1 LLASFAKT
9 NTKTACL
16 GTVWINIHTK
26 KNMIIKEILNRR
38 SVREYKTDP
47 VPEEKIVEIIKAGQ
61 FAPSARNIRAL
72 DFIIVKDQKTKED
85 IFKIVGQEFV
95 KEAPVLIVPICD
107 TSKTDFS
114 IQDLSAAS
122 ENMFLQAT
130 CLGLGTVWKNI
141 RPEWEEGVKKIIG
154 IPKQYKAMNIIPL
167 GYAKSKPEPYTDNN
181 FDNKKLH
188 YEFFKK

>member
-1 LLASFAKT
+1 
-9 NTKTACL
+9 
-16 GTVWINIHTK
+16 
-26 KNMIIKEILNRR
+26 MIIKEILNRR
-38 SVREYKTDP
+38 SVREYKTEP
-47 VPEEKIVEIIKAGQ
+47 VPEEKIIEIIKAGQ

-85 IFKIVGQEFV
+85 IFKVVGQEFV
-95 KEAPVLIVPICD
+95 KEAPVLIIPVCD
-107 TSKTDFS
+107 ASKTNFS

-130 CLGLGTVWKNI
+130 CLGLGTVWKNV
-141 RPEWEEGVKKIIG
+141 RPEWEEEVKKIIG
-154 IPKQYKAMNIIPL
+154 IPKQYKVINMIPV
-167 GYAKSKPEPYTDNN
+167 GYAKSESAPHADND